1 MSKVVV
7 NDLIISSLETIMAF
21 GINGGAHRFTLDE
34 LQNATIA
41 NSQDNTALTGK
52 GGRTIGQLKR
62 NKSVTVSGTNG
73 MVSMG
78 LVEVAVGSVGEHK
91 DSTPVKVPDYL
102 VVAGNKA
109 TTSYKAVGTAGN
121 EIQEVIVKNSDGT
134 INKRLTQD
142 ATATEGKFA
151 YDPATKELTFADG
164 EIEDAT
170 SIVVYY
176 TRNVEGDVISNI
188 SDNYSE
194 TVELYVD
201 ALAKDKCQNIY
212 HVQFYIPYADFTGAF
227 DLAFGDSQ
235 TTHGFEATS
244 IASACTNGG
253 TKFWDLTVFGEDA
266 EDAEDAGNIDENP

>member
-1 MSKVVV
+1 MSNVVV
-7 NDLIISSLETIMAF
+7 NDLSITSLETIMAF

-52 GGRTIGQLKR
+52 GGRTIGQLKQ

-78 LVEVAVGSVGEHK
+78 LVEVEVGSAGEHRA
-91 DSTPVKVPDYL
+91 STPVKFPDYL
-102 VVAGNKA
+102 VVTDNKA
-109 TTSYKAVGTAGN
+109 TTKYKAVGTAGN

-134 INKRLTQD
+134 IKKRLSQD
-142 ATATEGKFA
+142 ATAAEGKFA
-151 YDPATKELTFADG
+151 YDPATKELTFAAD
-164 EIEDAT
+164 EIENGTA
-170 SIVVYY
+170 IVVYY

-194 TVELYVD
+194 TVEMYVD
-201 ALAKDKCQNIY
+201 GLAEDKCHNIY
-212 HVQFYIPYADFTGAF
+212 HIQFYLPYADFTGAF
-227 DLAFGDSQ
+227 DLAMGDSQ

-244 IASACTNGG
+244 LASACTTGG
-253 TKFWDLTVFGEDA
+253 TKFWDLTVFGADA
-266 EDAEDAGNIDENP
+266 EDADDTGAAGNP

>member
-7 NDLIISSLETIMAF
+7 ADLTPTSLETITAF
-21 GINGGAHRFTLDE
+21 GINGGVHRFTLDE
-34 LQNATIA
+34 LQNTTIA

-78 LVEVAVGSVGEHK
+78 MIEVEVGSEGEHK
-91 DSTPVKVPDYL
+91 ESTPVRHPGDYL
-102 VVAGNKA
+102 TVTDNKA

-121 EIQEVIVKNSDGT
+121 EIKEVIVKNSDGT
-134 INKRLTQD
+134 INRRLTQD
-142 ATATEGKFA
+142 ATATDGKFA

-164 EIEDAT
+164 ELSDGT
-170 SIVVYY
+170 SILVHYDYNVV
-176 TRNVEGDVISNI
+176 GDVISNI
-188 SDNYSE
+188 SDNFSE
-194 TVELYVD
+194 IVDMYVD
-201 ALAKDKCQNIY
+201 GLAEDKCHNIY
-212 HVQFYIPYADFTGAF
+212 HIQFHIPYADFTGSF

-244 IASACTNGG
+244 LPQTCGNGG
-253 TKFWDLTVFGEDA
+253 TKFWDLTVFGVNDV
-266 EDAEDAGNIDENP
+266 AEDAGAVENP

>member
-52 GGRTIGQLKR
+52 GGRTIGQLKQ

-78 LVEVAVGSVGEHK
+78 LVEVEVGSAGEHRA
-91 DSTPVKVPDYL
+91 STPVKFPDYL
-102 VVAGNKA
+102 VVTDNKA
-109 TTSYKAVGTAGN
+109 TTKYKAVGTAGN

-134 INKRLTQD
+134 IKKRLSQD
-142 ATATEGKFA
+142 ATAAEGKFA
-151 YDPATKELTFADG
+151 YDPATKELTFAAD
-164 EIEDAT
+164 EIENGTA
-170 SIVVYY
+170 IVVYY

-194 TVELYVD
+194 TVEMYVD
-201 ALAKDKCQNIY
+201 GLAEDKCHNIY
-212 HVQFYIPYADFTGAF
+212 HIQFYLPYADFTGAF
-227 DLAFGDSQ
+227 DLAMGDSQ

-244 IASACTNGG
+244 LASACTTGG
-253 TKFWDLTVFGEDA
+253 TKFWDLTVFGADA
-266 EDAEDAGNIDENP
+266 EDADDTGAAGNP

>member
-78 LVEVAVGSVGEHK
+78 LVEVEVGSVGEHK
-91 DSTPVKVPDYL
+91 TSTPVKVPDYL
-102 VVAGNKA
+102 VVTGNKA

-142 ATATEGKFA
+142 ATAAEGKFA

-164 EIEDAT
+164 EIDDAT
-170 SIVVYY
+170 SIVCITLATLRAMLSAIFLITILRLLRCTLTHWQRISVRIFI
-176 TRNVEGDVISNI
+176 TSSSTFLMLILLVRLILLLVI
-188 SDNYSE
+188 
-194 TVELYVD
+194 VRLLM
-201 ALAKDKCQNIY
+201 ALRLP
-212 HVQFYIPYADFTGAF
+212 VLRP
-227 DLAFGDSQ
+227 LV
-235 TTHGFEATS
+235 
-244 IASACTNGG
+244 
-253 TKFWDLTVFGEDA
+253 LTVALSFG
-266 EDAEDAGNIDENP
+266 I

>member
-1 MSKVVV
+1 MSNLVV
-7 NDLIISSLETIMAF
+7 NDLLITSLETIMAF

-78 LVEVAVGSVGEHK
+78 LVEVEVGSAGEHRK
-91 DSTPVKVPDYL
+91 STPVKYPDSME
-102 VVAGNKA
+102 VTGNKA
-109 TTSYKAVGTAGN
+109 TTKYKAVGTEGN

-142 ATATEGKFA
+142 ATASEGKFA
-151 YDPATKELTFADG
+151 YDPDTKELTFADG
-164 EIEDAT
+164 EIADGTA
-170 SIVVYY
+170 IVVYY
-176 TRNVEGDVISNI
+176 IRNVEGDVISNI
-188 SDNYSE
+188 SDKYSE
-194 TVELYVD
+194 TVEMYVD
-201 ALAKDKCQNIY
+201 ALAEDKCHNIY
-212 HVQFYIPYADFTGAF
+212 HVQFYLPYADFTGSF
-227 DLAFGDSQ
+227 DTAMGDSQ

-244 IASACTNGG
+244 LASSCTTGG
-253 TKFWDLTVFGEDA
+253 TKFWDLTVFGENA
-266 EDAEDAGNIDENP
+266 EDVVENP

>member
-1 MSKVVV
+1 MSKLVVA
-7 NDLIISSLETIMAF
+7 DLMISSLETITAF
-21 GINGGAHRFTLDE
+21 GINGGTHRFTLDE

-62 NKSVTVSGTNG
+62 NKAVTVSGTNG

-78 LVEVAVGSVGEHK
+78 LVEVEVGSAGEHRE
-91 DSTPVKVPDYL
+91 STPVKVPDYL
-102 VVAGNKA
+102 TVNANKA
-109 TTSYKAVGTAGN
+109 VTKYKAVGTAGN

-134 INKRLTQD
+134 INKRLVQD
-142 ATATEGKFA
+142 ANAAEGKFA
-151 YDPATKELTFADG
+151 YDPATKELTFAGGEVEDG
-164 EIEDAT
+164 TA
-170 SIVVYY
+170 IVVYY
-176 TRNVEGDVISNI
+176 TRNVAGDVISNI

-227 DLAFGDSQ
+227 DLAMGDSQ

-253 TKFWDLTVFGEDA
+253 TKFWDMTVFGEDA
-266 EDAEDAGNIDENP
+266 EDASGADENP

>member
-1 MSKVVV
+1 MSVNV
-7 NDLIISSLETIMAF
+7 NDLSITSLETIMAF
-21 GINGGAHRFTLDE
+21 GINGGAHRFTMDE

-73 MVSMG
+73 MVSVGMIE
-78 LVEVAVGSVGEHK
+78 VEVGSVGEHRA
-91 DSTPVKVPDYL
+91 STPVKVPDYL
-102 VVAGNKA
+102 TVADNKA

-142 ATATEGKFA
+142 ATASEGKFA
-151 YDPATKELTFADG
+151 YNPTSKELTFNEGEVADG
-164 EIEDAT
+164 T

-176 TRNVEGDVISNI
+176 IRNVEGDVVSNI

-194 TVELYVD
+194 TVEMYVD
-201 ALAKDKCQNIY
+201 ALAEDKCHNIY
-212 HVQFYIPYADFTGAF
+212 HVQFYIPYADFTGTF
-227 DLAFGDSQ
+227 DLAMGDTQ
-235 TTHGFEATS
+235 TTIGFEATS
-244 IASACTNGG
+244 LASACTTGG
-253 TKFWDLTVFGEDA
+253 TKFWDMTVFGADA
-266 EDAEDAGNIDENP
+266 EDAA

>member
-78 LVEVAVGSVGEHK
+78 LVEVEVGSAGEHK
-91 DSTPVKVPDYL
+91 TATPVKIPDYL
-102 VVAGNKA
+102 TVNSNKA
-109 TTSYKAVGTAGN
+109 TTSFKAVGTAGN
-121 EIQEVIVKNSDGT
+121 EIQEVIVKNADNT

-142 ATATEGKFA
+142 ATAAAGKFA
-151 YDPATKELTFADG
+151 YDPTTKELTFHEDDAIADG
-164 EIEDAT
+164 T

-176 TRNVEGDVISNI
+176 IRNVEGDVISNI

-194 TVELYVD
+194 TVEMYVD
-201 ALAKDKCQNIY
+201 ALAEDKCHNIY
-212 HVQFYIPYADFTGAF
+212 HVQFYIPYADFTGSF
-227 DLAFGDSQ
+227 DLAMGDSQ

-244 IASACTNGG
+244 LASACTNGG
-253 TKFWDLTVFGEDA
+253 TKFWDMTVFGEQ
-266 EDAEDAGNIDENP
+266 EDAA

>member
-7 NDLIISSLETIMAF
+7 NDLSITSLETIMAF

-52 GGRTIGQLKR
+52 GGRTIGQLKQ

-78 LVEVAVGSVGEHK
+78 LVEVEVGSAGEHRA
-91 DSTPVKVPDYL
+91 STPVKFPDYL
-102 VVAGNKA
+102 VVTDNKA
-109 TTSYKAVGTAGN
+109 TTKYKAVGTAGN

-134 INKRLTQD
+134 IKKRLSQD
-142 ATATEGKFA
+142 ATAAEGKFA
-151 YDPATKELTFADG
+151 YDPATKELTFAAD
-164 EIEDAT
+164 EIENGTA
-170 SIVVYY
+170 IVVYY

-194 TVELYVD
+194 TVEMYVD
-201 ALAKDKCQNIY
+201 GLAEDKCHNIY
-212 HVQFYIPYADFTGAF
+212 HIQFYLPYADFTGAF
-227 DLAFGDSQ
+227 DLAMGDSQ

-244 IASACTNGG
+244 LASACTTGG
-253 TKFWDLTVFGEDA
+253 TKFWDLTVFGADA
-266 EDAEDAGNIDENP
+266 ADAEDAGAVENP

>member
-1 MSKVVV
+1 MKIVV
-7 NDLIISSLETIMAF
+7 NDLIITSLETIMAF
-21 GINGGAHRFTLDE
+21 GINGGAHKFTLDE

-78 LVEVAVGSVGEHK
+78 LVEANVGSAGEHK
-91 DSTPVKVPDYL
+91 ASTPVKVPDYL
-102 VVAGNKA
+102 TVTDNKA
-109 TTSYKAVGTAGN
+109 VTTYKAVGTAGN
-121 EIQEVIVKNSDGT
+121 EIQEVVVKNSNGT

-142 ATATEGKFA
+142 ATASEGKFA

-164 EIEDAT
+164 EVENGTA
-170 SIVVYY
+170 IVVYY
-176 TRNVEGDVISNI
+176 IRNIEGDVISNI

-194 TVELYVD
+194 TLELYVD

-212 HVQFYIPYADFTGAF
+212 HVQFYIPYADFTGTF
-227 DLAFGDSQ
+227 DLAMGDSQ

-266 EDAEDAGNIDENP
+266 EDADAATENP